1 MFISQPALLKNETRE
16 IKLNIN
22 LLKKK
27 LQLEDYGEVRQ
38 AAKQGR
44 KGLHFCTDYIYI
56 LKQQKKNQTVKG
68 REFSIS
74 NSIFHLPLSATALT
88 LFKE

>member
-22 LLKKK
+22 SLKKK
-27 LQLEDYGEVRQ
+27 KKTLKPEDYCEVRQ

-44 KGLHFCTDYIYI
+44 KGLCFCTDS
-56 LKQQKKNQTVKG
+56 
-68 REFSIS
+68 F
-74 NSIFHLPLSATALT
+74 
-88 LFKE
+88 

>member
-22 LLKKK
+22 SLKKKK

-56 LKQQKKNQTVKG
+56 LKQKKNKQLRVESSPYLTP
-68 REFSIS
+68 
-74 NSIFHLPLSATALT
+74 NSICHFQPLL
-88 LFKE
+88 